1 MNPLKV
7 CYVSSEVVPFTPS
20 GELAF
25 YSKSLPVALKEM
37 EQDIRLMMPK
47 YKSINERKYV
57 LREVIRLREVNVTL
71 NGDAKPANGKTAFL
85 PNSKVHVYFLS
96 VPEYFD
102 KKGVY
107 SDPKT
112 GKEYKDNAERFAY
125 FCKGVLETLKLLYW
139 QPDII
144 HCGGW
149 STSLIPY
156 YLKNH
161 FNDDDFFATTRT
173 VLTIHDFKEQGEF
186 PMTAASKIGIEEEL
200 LAKGQPF
207 ESNGKFNF
215 LKGGLHYADV
225 INTVSETYC
234 SLITDDP
241 KTKVNG
247 LKELLNSRKKDFFG
261 IANGTSY
268 SIWNPET
275 DAHLPQTYDAKS
287 LDLKSESKQELRE
300 ELELPEEDLPI
311 VGFVNSFEEDSGLDL
326 IIESIEDLL
335 KQKIQLIIGG
345 IKDEKIIATLQKTA
359 KQNAS
364 QLAVLESMDK
374 STHHLLTAAADLM
387 LFPTP
392 VAGGGNY
399 HLSCMKYGTV
409 PVAHAVGGIA
419 DTVKEFDT
427 ESGKGNGFTF
437 DAYKKASMLKA
448 LKAALKVQKDA
459 KLWAK
464 VQKNGMRQDFSWENT
479 AKKYQKLYEKALK
492 KK

>member
-37 EQDIRLMMPK
+37 DQDIRLMMPK
-47 YKSINERKYV
+47 YKSINERKFV
-57 LREVIRLREVNVTL
+57 LREVIRLREVNVSL
-71 NGDAKPANGKTAFL
+71 NDDNKPANGKTAFL

-112 GKEYKDNAERFAY
+112 GKIYKDNAERFGY

-149 STSLIPY
+149 SSSLIPY

-161 FNDDDFFATTRT
+161 FKDDEFFANTRT
-173 VLTIHDFKEQGEF
+173 VLTIHNFREQGEF
-186 PMTAASKIGIEEEL
+186 SMNVAQKIGIDEEL

-207 ESNGKFNF
+207 EANGKFNF

-225 INTVSETYC
+225 INTVSEDYC
-234 SLITDDP
+234 ASITDNP
-241 KTKVNG
+241 KTKVFG
-247 LKELLNSRKKDFFG
+247 LEEALAGRKKDFYG

-268 SIWNPET
+268 GIWNPET
-275 DAHLPQTYDAKS
+275 DAHLPQTFDSKS

-300 ELELPEEDLPI
+300 ELQLPEENLPI
-311 VGFVNSFEEDSGLDL
+311 IGFVSGIEEDSGLDL
-326 IIESIEDLL
+326 FMESLDDLL
-335 KQKIQLIIGG
+335 KQKLQLVVGG
-345 IKDEKIIATLQKTA
+345 ISDEKLVESLQKIA
-359 KQNAS
+359 KKHPEKM
-364 QLAVLESMDK
+364 AVIETMDK
-374 STHHLLTAAADLM
+374 STHHLLTAAADIM

-392 VAGGGNY
+392 IAGGGNY

-409 PVAHAVGGIA
+409 PVAHAVGALA
-419 DTVKEFDT
+419 DAVKPFDGET
-427 ESGKGNGFTF
+427 GKGNGFTF
-437 DAYKKASMLKA
+437 DAYKKAPFLKAIKTA
-448 LKAALKVQKDA
+448 LKAQTDE

-464 VQKNGMRQDFSWENT
+464 AQKNGMRQDFSWENT